1 MIRLHSVES
10 LGTFDGPGVRMVLF
24 TQGCNF
30 KCKYCANPDTIEKT
44 GDSRLYEYDE
54 LMKLAR
60 SQRPFFGKRGGITIS
75 GGEPLMQAKAII
87 PFFKMLKE
95 EGFNT
100 CIDTNGSYLNDDVKE
115 LMQYTDL
122 MLLDIKHFDDKWHRN
137 IAGAS
142 NKTTLRLAEYL
153 HEIDK
158 PVWARYVLV
167 PGLSDSEEHL
177 HALGRFLQPMSN
189 VQKLEIQ
196 PYHKLGVYKYEALG
210 WKYELEGVAQNTPEQ
225 LKIAKS
231 IFKHYVK
238 EVIVN

>member
-196 PYHKLGVYKYEALG
+196 PYHKLGVHKYEALG
-210 WKYELEGVAQNTPEQ
+210 WNYELEGVAQNTPEQ